1 MIDTICLDSKR
12 KIDIEEEIVNQEL
25 LTVGE
30 AGKKL
35 RLQESTIRA
44 WILKRKIP
52 FVRLGRRVFVRNTDC
67 QELINANV
75 VMPEKL
81 KHPGFDDATN

>member
-1 MIDTICLDSKR
+1 
-12 KIDIEEEIVNQEL
+12 VNQEL

-44 WILKRKIP
+44 WILKRRIP
-52 FVRLGRRVFVRNTDC
+52 FVRLGRRVFVRDADC
-67 QELINANV
+67 QNLINANV
-75 VMPEKL
+75 VMPGKQER
-81 KHPGFDDATN
+81 PESGDAANQ

>member
-1 MIDTICLDSKR
+1 M
-12 KIDIEEEIVNQEL
+12 NQEL

-52 FVRLGRRVFVRNTDC
+52 FVRLGRRVFVRNSDC
-67 QELINANV
+67 QDLINANV
-75 VMPEKL
+75 VMPEKR
-81 KHPGFDDATN
+81 DRTESSTN

>member
-1 MIDTICLDSKR
+1 
-12 KIDIEEEIVNQEL
+12 VNQEL
-25 LTVGE
+25 LTVVE
-30 AGKKL
+30 AGKRL

-52 FVRLGRRVFVRNTDC
+52 FVRLGRRVFVRNSDC

-81 KHPGFDDATN
+81 GRTESGKRSPLVMRTFGDSHP